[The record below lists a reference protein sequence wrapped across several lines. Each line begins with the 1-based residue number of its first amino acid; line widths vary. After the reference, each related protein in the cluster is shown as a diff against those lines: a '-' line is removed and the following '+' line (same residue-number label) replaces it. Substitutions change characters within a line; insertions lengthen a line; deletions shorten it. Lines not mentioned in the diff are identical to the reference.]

1 MRILIIGGGGREH
14 AIAWSLA
21 KSPKNPT
28 LFVAP
33 GNTGTKELATNIS
46 LDPQNSAGVVS
57 FVKDNKI
64 DLVIIGPEQP
74 LVDGLADFLRA
85 NEISVVGP
93 SGKAARLEGS
103 KSFAKAFMARHS
115 IPTAA
120 FQTFRRGESREA
132 LHFVREQ
139 GAPIVVKASGLA
151 AGKGAIVCMTLSE
164 AELAI
169 EQLMVSQTLGDAA
182 TEVVVESFMTGE
194 EVSVFVLT
202 DGKDYVTLAPAQDH
216 KRIGEGDTGPNT
228 GGMGAYAPAPAYTP
242 QIEQEVS
249 RSIIE
254 PTLAG
259 MRAEGHP
266 FQGIL
271 YVGLMLTPNGPSVV
285 EFNCRLGD
293 PETQV
298 VLPLLKEDAV
308 DVFMAMAEGG
318 VEKLS
323 LEKAHESS
331 ACVVMASEGY
341 PGAYPKG
348 RPITGLGL
356 TSDPAVMVFHAGTIE
371 NERGEIETNGGRVLA
386 VSATSATLKGALD
399 LAYDRVA
406 RISFDGSQYRRDIG
420 QKGLG
425 LAPDLQTSVSSNR
438 TIRQK

>member
-14 AIAWSLA
+14 AIAWCLA
-21 KSPKNPT
+21 KSPQKPT

-33 GNTGTKELATNIS
+33 GNPGTHELATNIT
-46 LDPQNSAGVVS
+46 LNAQNSAGVVS

-74 LVDGLADFLRA
+74 LVDGLADFLRK

-93 SGKAARLEGS
+93 SAMAARLEGS
-103 KSFAKAFMARHS
+103 KSFAKAFMARHG

-120 FQTFRRGESREA
+120 FKTFRQDESREA
-132 LHFVREQ
+132 LRFVREQ

-151 AGKGAIVCMTLSE
+151 AGKGAIVCLTLSE

-169 EQLMVSQTLGDAA
+169 EQLMVGQTLGDAA
-182 TEVVVESFMTGE
+182 SEVVVESFMTGE

-202 DGKDYVTLAPAQDH
+202 DGLDYVTLAPAQDH

-242 QIEQEVS
+242 QIEQEV
-249 RSIIE
+249 RRRIIE

-259 MRAEGHP
+259 MKGEGHP

-271 YVGLMLTPNGPSVV
+271 YVGLMLTPTGPSVV

-298 VLPLLKEDAV
+298 VLPLMKEDAV
-308 DVFMAMAEGG
+308 DVFRAMAEGG
-318 VEKLS
+318 IEKLS
-323 LEKAHESS
+323 LEKVHESS
-331 ACVVMASEGY
+331 ACVVMASAGY
-341 PGAYPKG
+341 PGAYQKG
-348 RPITGLGL
+348 RPITGLDVS
-356 TSDPAVMVFHAGTIE
+356 SDPSVMVFHAGTIE
-371 NERGEIETNGGRVLA
+371 NDIGEIETNGGRVLA

-406 RISFDGSQYRRDIG
+406 RISFEGSQYRRDIG

-425 LAPDLQTSVSSNR
+425 LALDINTSVSSNPA
-438 TIRQK
+438 IRQK